1 MISQLN
7 SWDEQL
13 VLWVNAQHNGFLDQL
28 MWGLSS
34 KWLILPILIG
44 LIFILLKQ
52 KRNGKEIGMFLLFG
66 TLMIIAC
73 DVISTQLF
81 KEVFHR
87 FRPSHN
93 VAIADQLHYHLFSD
107 GSPYLGGKYGFV
119 SSHAANFAGFAVF
132 FWPFFYKSWMKVLIV
147 SIVLLVIYSRMYLG
161 VHYFTDVFVGALLG
175 MFIAYLMRRFVLR
188 RFVKITTE

>member
-1 MISQLN
+1 
-7 SWDEQL
+7 
-13 VLWVNAQHNGFLDQL
+13 LWVNAQHNGFLDQL

-34 KWLILPILIG
+34 KWLILPILLG
-44 LIFILLKQ
+44 LIYLLRKQ
-52 KRNGKEIGMFLLFG
+52 QRNRKEIGMLLLIG
-66 TLMIIAC
+66 TLMVIAC

-93 VAIADQLHYHLFSD
+93 VNIAEQLHYHLFSD

-132 FWPFFYKSWMKVLIV
+132 FWPYFDKSWMKAVIV
-147 SIVLLVIYSRMYLG
+147 SIVLLVMYSRMYLG
-161 VHYFTDVFVGALLG
+161 VHFVTDVFVGALLG
-175 MFIAYLMRRFVLR
+175 MFIAYVTRRFVLS
-188 RFVKITTE
+188 RFVKITNE

>member
-1 MISQLN
+1 MIAQVN

-13 VLWVNAQHNGFLDQL
+13 VLWVNAQHTDLLDQL

-34 KWLILPILIG
+34 KWLILP
-44 LIFILLKQ
+44 LLLMLLFLLRVQLKSW
-52 KRNGKEIGMFLLFG
+52 KEIGILLLFG
-66 TLMIIAC
+66 TLMIILC

-93 VAIADQLHYHLFSD
+93 LHIAEKLHYHLFSD

-119 SSHAANFAGFAVF
+119 SSHAANFAGFVVF
-132 FWPFFYKSWMKVLIV
+132 FWPFFHKRWIQVVL
-147 SIVLLVIYSRMYLG
+147 SILVLLIMYSRMYLG

-175 MFIAYLMRRFVLR
+175 MCIAYGMRRFVLT
-188 RFVKITTE
+188 RFVKMDER

>member
-93 VAIADQLHYHLFSD
+93 VFSD

-132 FWPFFYKSWMKVLIV
+132 FWPFFHKAWMKALIV

-175 MFIAYLMRRFVLR
+175 MFIAYVMGRFVLS

>member
-1 MISQLN
+1 MITQIN

-34 KWLILPILIG
+34 KWLILPIIIG
-44 LIFILLKQ
+44 LIFVLRIQQ
-52 KRNGKEIGMFLLFG
+52 KSWKEIGMFLLFG
-66 TLMIIAC
+66 TFMIILC

-93 VAIADQLHYHLFSD
+93 VRIAMQLHYHLFSD

-119 SSHAANFAGFAVF
+119 SSHAANFAGFALF
-132 FWPFFYKSWMKVLIV
+132 FWPCFVKSWMKSVIV
-147 SIVLLVIYSRMYLG
+147 FIVLLVMYSRMYLG

-175 MFIAYLMRRFVLR
+175 MYIAFVMRRFVLS
-188 RFVKITTE
+188 RFVKITNE

>member
-28 MWGLSS
+28 MWVLSS
-34 KWLILPILIG
+34 KWLILPILLG
-44 LIFILLKQ
+44 LIFLLRTQQ
-52 KRNGKEIGMFLLFG
+52 KSWKEIGMFLLFG
-66 TLMIIAC
+66 TFMIILC

-93 VAIADQLHYHLFSD
+93 VRIAEQLHYHLFSD

-132 FWPFFYKSWMKVLIV
+132 FWPFYVKSWMKWA
-147 SIVLLVIYSRMYLG
+147 IVLLVVLVMYSRMYLG

-175 MFIAYLMRRFVLR
+175 MLIAYGMRRFVLS
-188 RFVKITTE
+188 RFVKINKG

>member
-34 KWLILPILIG
+34 KWLILPILLG
-44 LIFILLKQ
+44 LIFTLLKQ
-52 KRNGKEIGMFLLFG
+52 QRNGKEIGMLLLFG
-66 TLMIIAC
+66 TLMVIAC

-93 VAIADQLHYHLFSD
+93 VDIADQLHYHLFSD

-132 FWPFFYKSWMKVLIV
+132 FWPFFHKSWMKALIV
-147 SIVLLVIYSRMYLG
+147 SIVLLVMYSRIYLG

-175 MFIAYLMRRFVLR
+175 MFIAYVLRRFVLS

>member
-1 MISQLN
+1 MIAQIN
-7 SWDEQL
+7 SWDEYV
-13 VLWVNAQHNGFLDQL
+13 VLWVNAHHNNFLDSL

-34 KWLILPILIG
+34 KWLIIP
-44 LIFILLKQ
+44 LLFTLLFLLREQHKSW
-52 KRNGKEIGMFLLFG
+52 KEIGMLVLFG
-66 TLMIIAC
+66 TLMIVLC

-87 FRPSHN
+87 LRPSHT
-93 VAIADQLHYHLFSD
+93 VRIADQLHYHLFSD

-132 FWPFFYKSWMKVLIV
+132 FWPFFGARWMKVILTIL
-147 SIVLLVIYSRMYLG
+147 VLLIMYSRIYLG

-175 MFIAYLMRRFVLR
+175 VIIAFGMRRFVLK
-188 RFVKITTE
+188 RFVKITKE

>member
-1 MISQLN
+1 
-7 SWDEQL
+7 
-13 VLWVNAQHNGFLDQL
+13 
-28 MWGLSS
+28 
-34 KWLILPILIG
+34 
-44 LIFILLKQ
+44 
-52 KRNGKEIGMFLLFG
+52 
-66 TLMIIAC
+66 
-73 DVISTQLF
+73 
-81 KEVFHR
+81 
-87 FRPSHN
+87 
-93 VAIADQLHYHLFSD
+93 VAIANQLHYHLFSD

-175 MFIAYLMRRFVLR
+175 MFISYVMRRFVLS

>member
-1 MISQLN
+1 MISKLN
-7 SWDEQL
+7 SWDEQV
-13 VLWVNAQHNGFLDQL
+13 VLWVNAHHNGMLDQL

-34 KWLILPILIG
+34 KWLILPILMG
-44 LIFILLKQ
+44 LIFLLLSQQ
-52 KRNGKEIGMFLLFG
+52 KSWKEIGMFLLFG
-66 TLMIIAC
+66 TFTIILC

-93 VAIADQLHYHLFSD
+93 VRIAEQLNYNLFSD

-132 FWPFFYKSWMKVLIV
+132 FWPFFVKSWMKAMILAIV
-147 SIVLLVIYSRMYLG
+147 WLVIYSRMYLG
-161 VHYFTDVFVGALLG
+161 VHYFTDVFVGAFLG
-175 MFIAYLMRRFVLR
+175 MSIAYGMRRFVLS
-188 RFVKITTE
+188 RFVKIKEG

>member
-1 MISQLN
+1 MISQIN

-13 VLWVNAQHNGFLDQL
+13 VLCVNAQHNGFLDQL

-52 KRNGKEIGMFLLFG
+52 QRNGKEIGMLLLFG
-66 TLMIIAC
+66 TLMVIAC

-87 FRPSHN
+87 LRPSHN
-93 VAIADQLHYHLFSD
+93 LVIAEQLHYHLFSD

-132 FWPFFYKSWMKVLIV
+132 FWPFFVKSWMKSVIV
-147 SIVLLVIYSRMYLG
+147 SIVLLVMYSRMYLG

-175 MFIAYLMRRFVLR
+175 MFIAYVMRRYVLS
-188 RFVKITTE
+188 RFVKITKE

>member
-28 MWGLSS
+28 MWVLSS
-34 KWLILPILIG
+34 KWLILPILLG
-44 LIFILLKQ
+44 LIFLFRTQQ
-52 KRNGKEIGMFLLFG
+52 KSWKEIGMFLLFG
-66 TLMIIAC
+66 TFMIILC

-93 VAIADQLHYHLFSD
+93 VRIAEKLHYHLFSD

-119 SSHAANFAGFAVF
+119 SSHASNFAGFAVF
-132 FWPFFYKSWMKVLIV
+132 FWPFYVKSWMKWTLVSLVVLV
-147 SIVLLVIYSRMYLG
+147 MYSRMYLG

-175 MFIAYLMRRFVLR
+175 MLIAYGMRRFVLS
-188 RFVKITTE
+188 RFVKINKE

>member
-7 SWDEQL
+7 SWDEHL

-28 MWGLSS
+28 MWVLSS
-34 KWLILPILIG
+34 KWLILPILLG
-44 LIFILLKQ
+44 LIFLFRTQQ
-52 KRNGKEIGMFLLFG
+52 KSWKEIGMFLLFG
-66 TLMIIAC
+66 TFMIILC

-93 VAIADQLHYHLFSD
+93 VRIAEQLHYHLFSD

-119 SSHAANFAGFAVF
+119 SSHAANFAGFAVS
-132 FWPFFYKSWMKVLIV
+132 FWPFYAKSWMKWTLISLVVLV
-147 SIVLLVIYSRMYLG
+147 MYSRMYLG

-175 MFIAYLMRRFVLR
+175 MLIAYGMRRFVLS
-188 RFVKITTE
+188 RFVKINKE

>member
-1 MISQLN
+1 MISQIN
-7 SWDEQL
+7 SWDEEL
-13 VLWVNAQHNGFLDQL
+13 VLCVNAQHNGFLDQL

-34 KWLILPILIG
+34 KWLILPIIIG
-44 LIFILLKQ
+44 LIFVLRIQQ
-52 KRNGKEIGMFLLFG
+52 KSWKEIGMFLLFG
-66 TLMIIAC
+66 TFMIILC

-93 VAIADQLHYHLFSD
+93 VRIAEQLHYHLFSD

-132 FWPFFYKSWMKVLIV
+132 FWSSFVKSWMKSVIV
-147 SIVLLVIYSRMYLG
+147 SIVLLVMYSRMYLG

-175 MFIAYLMRRFVLR
+175 MFIAYVMRRFVLS
-188 RFVKITTE
+188 RFVKINEE